1 MMNVGKGAPRE
12 RLELPRLPLKV
23 LVRSDLPLIEARIVG
38 GQVVEPNS
46 LPFQISL
53 QRRNFAGFA
62 HSCGGSVYNENY
74 IVDAAH
80 CVDGF
85 DASNLLVVAGAH
97 SLLIESGFEQRRL
110 VKNVTIHPAYDRE
123 TVENDIS
130 ILELESALDFSE
142 GKVAPIDLGTDL
154 IKSDSVVTVSGWGAL
169 SANSINY
176 LMPNLLRKVDIPVV
190 SNKVCAEAYGDGSIA
205 DSMLCAGFD
214 QGGMDSCQ
222 GDSGGPLFTSNPFTL
237 VGIVSWGYGCAEA
250 GYPGVYTRVADFIEF
265 IESVTG
271 TASTNQSNFIFN

>member
-1 MMNVGKGAPRE
+1 
-12 RLELPRLPLKV
+12 
-23 LVRSDLPLIEARIVG
+23 
-38 GQVVEPNS
+38 
-46 LPFQISL
+46 
-53 QRRNFAGFA
+53 
-62 HSCGGSVYNENY
+62 
-74 IVDAAH
+74 
-80 CVDGF
+80 
-85 DASNLLVVAGAH
+85 
-97 SLLIESGFEQRRL
+97 
-110 VKNVTIHPAYDRE
+110 
-123 TVENDIS
+123 
-130 ILELESALDFSE
+130 
-142 GKVAPIDLGTDL
+142 VAPIDLGTDL